1 MNMRGYSQA
10 HMCLVS
16 IEDGKIYTNHAAN
29 KKKDI
34 LKEVYKEV
42 QQNKIGFDEL
52 CEKHN
57 VEPFKQ

>member
-1 MNMRGYSQA
+1 MQVNLLVQMNL
-10 HMCLVS
+10 H
-16 IEDGKIYTNHAAN
+16 
-29 KKKDI
+29 KDI